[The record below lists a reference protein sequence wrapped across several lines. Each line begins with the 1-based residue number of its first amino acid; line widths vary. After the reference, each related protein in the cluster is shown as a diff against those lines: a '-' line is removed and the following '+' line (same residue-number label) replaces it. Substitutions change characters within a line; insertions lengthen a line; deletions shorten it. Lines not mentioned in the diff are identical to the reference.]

1 MTEEK
6 LPADIVDK
14 IPTLTI
20 KEKKLGVLITNAEEI
35 RADTIERLKMYT
47 PEKFEGDAKAA
58 AHAKAEIN
66 NGIKALNDSRIQ
78 WEREFMSP
86 FQVFKDVV
94 DDTIRLMRQA
104 SGQLDEIVKAKEQEE
119 KDAKRAVIEQMWNEE
134 HFDLVSL
141 DRIFNMR
148 WLNKTTKIT
157 SIQSEIKERIDII
170 KKDLSALDAY
180 GEDTAQ
186 LKELYLTNLN
196 IAITLQK
203 GAELKANRERLAA
216 MKAEEEKRKAEEEA
230 RAAETKQVVDDLQNV
245 TNELVEQAKAEE
257 KPAEIPAEKE
267 HWTSPKIET
276 KPGMWIFNIIGDFD
290 TVEKIREFAGEFDI
304 IPSITLQG
312 TTTQIN
318 TFKAELE
325 KAGLTYTKENF
336 LTLKVEGA
344 N

>member
-1 MTEEK
+1 MATKEEEK
-6 LPADIVDK
+6 LPATITDK

-35 RADTIERLKMYT
+35 RANTIERLKMYT
-47 PEKFEGDAKAA
+47 PENFEGDAKAA

-94 DDTIRLMRQA
+94 DDTIRLMKQA
-104 SGQLDEIVKAKEQEE
+104 SGQLDLIVKAKEKEE
-119 KDAKRAVIEQMWNEE
+119 EDAKYKLIEEMWKSE

-141 DRIFNMR
+141 DRIFNKR
-148 WLNKTTKIT
+148 WLNKTTKLT
-157 SIQSEIKERIDII
+157 SIQTEIKERIDTI

-216 MKAEEEKRKAEEEA
+216 MKAEQEKKD
-230 RAAETKQVVDDLQNV
+230 AETKQVVEDLQNV
-245 TNELVEQAKAEE
+245 TNTIVESVKNDVEPTPVTDNE
-257 KPAEIPAEKE
+257 
-267 HWTSPKIET
+267 SYVL
-276 KPGMWIFNIIGDFD
+276 KPGEWIFNCLCTKSNQYD
-290 TVEKIREFAGEFDI
+290 
-304 IPSITLQG
+304 TLQKIAETYDLEILPAITFKG
-312 TTTQIN
+312 TTKQLQS
-318 TFKAELE
+318 FKADME
-325 KAGLTYTKENF
+325 KAGFTYTKENF

>member
-1 MTEEK
+1 MTNKEEK
-6 LPADIVDK
+6 LPATITDK

-35 RADTIERLKMYT
+35 RANTIERLKMYT
-47 PEKFEGDAKAA
+47 PENFEGDAKAA

-86 FQVFKDVV
+86 FQAFKDVV
-94 DDTIRLMRQA
+94 DDTIRLMKQA
-104 SGQLDEIVKAKEQEE
+104 SGQLDLIVKAKENEE
-119 KDAKRAVIEQMWNEE
+119 ADAKYILIDEMWNNE
-134 HFDLVSL
+134 HFTLVSL
-141 DRIFNMR
+141 EQIFNKR
-148 WLNKTTKIT
+148 WLNKTTKLT
-157 SIQSEIKERIDII
+157 SIQTEIKERIDTI

-216 MKAEEEKRKAEEEA
+216 MKAEQEKKD
-230 RAAETKQVVDDLQNV
+230 AETKQVVEDLQNV
-245 TNELVEQAKAEE
+245 TNTIIESVKNDVEPTPVTDNE
-257 KPAEIPAEKE
+257 
-267 HWTSPKIET
+267 SYVL
-276 KPGMWIFNIIGDFD
+276 KPGEWIFNCLCTKSNQYD
-290 TVEKIREFAGEFDI
+290 
-304 IPSITLQG
+304 TLQTIAETYDLEILPAITFKG
-312 TTTQIN
+312 TTKQLQS
-318 TFKAELE
+318 FKADME
-325 KAGLTYTKENF
+325 KAGFTYTKENF
-336 LTLKVEGA
+336 LTLKVEGT

>member
-1 MTEEK
+1 MTNKEEK
-6 LPADIVDK
+6 LPATIITDK

-35 RADTIERLKMYT
+35 RANTIERLKMFT
-47 PEKFEGDAKAA
+47 PENFEGDAKAA

-66 NGIKALNDSRIQ
+66 NGIKDLNDSRIQ

-94 DDTIRLMRQA
+94 DDTIRLMKQA
-104 SGQLDEIVKAKEQEE
+104 SGQLDIIVKAKEKEE
-119 KDAKRAVIEQMWNEE
+119 EDAKYKLIEEMWNNE

-141 DRIFNMR
+141 ERIFNKR
-148 WLNKTTKIT
+148 WLNKTTKLT
-157 SIQSEIKERIDII
+157 SIQTEIKERIDII

-186 LKELYLTNLN
+186 LKEIYLTNLN

-216 MKAEEEKRKAEEEA
+216 MKAEQEKKD
-230 RAAETKQVVDDLQNV
+230 AETKQVVEDLQNV
-245 TNELVEQAKAEE
+245 TNTIVESVKNDVATPVTDNESYVL
-257 KPAEIPAEKE
+257 KPDE
-267 HWTSPKIET
+267 
-276 KPGMWIFNIIGDFD
+276 WIFNCLCTKSNQYD
-290 TVEKIREFAGEFDI
+290 TLQKIAETYDI
-304 IPSITLQG
+304 EILPAITLKG
-312 TTTQIN
+312 TTKQLQS
-318 TFKAELE
+318 FKADME
-325 KAGLTYTKENF
+325 KSGLTYTKKNF